1 MRPHSTTALTPE
13 NFGEFVQSTVDG
25 KKTAFVRY
33 MMSADEKEC
42 KWFEKGL
49 SADGHTIMA
58 NGEAQVP
65 DSNHAKPDPCDG
77 VRTQAKAWNEIT
89 KKYADNTKVV
99 FGDVVISD
107 WPEIVKSTAE
117 HAKKVEA
124 RQAQQKAIAA
134 AQDAAEQDD
143 DSNHEDSVPLEGAP
157 AHSVDGKTTFEVF
170 EGMNHTVN
178 HDADGG
184 GILIPGEEVK
194 EGDGDGT
201 ADHPTLEDVPKGLP
215 DDLQED
221 DHGDEAHVD
230 DGDLQ
235 EANLE
240 PLLPE
245 DPHDEAEDGA
255 PEPEGA
261 LDAHPKT
268 HDGEEIDYMAVEKH
282 EEPTGEKPQ
291 EAGVEVGIE
300 AKDEAAG
307 EKSKSTGPDGTD
319 FAQQLAEI
327 VHDPEI
333 AGCTIRHYNLE
344 QPLAHDV
351 MLWSPSCTEMLDP
364 NFSMVAPVEDSE
376 GNEAAEP
383 GPRRLMLE
391 HYVDDTIS
399 SLERMAEGLQH
410 MDEL

>member
-1 MRPHSTTALTPE
+1 
-13 NFGEFVQSTVDG
+13 
-25 KKTAFVRY
+25 

-201 ADHPTLEDVPKGLP
+201 ADHPTLEVCSPAD
-215 DDLQED
+215 
-221 DHGDEAHVD
+221 
-230 DGDLQ
+230 
-235 EANLE
+235 
-240 PLLPE
+240 
-245 DPHDEAEDGA
+245 
-255 PEPEGA
+255 
-261 LDAHPKT
+261 
-268 HDGEEIDYMAVEKH
+268 IF
-282 EEPTGEKPQ
+282 
-291 EAGVEVGIE
+291 
-300 AKDEAAG
+300 
-307 EKSKSTGPDGTD
+307 STR
-319 FAQQLAEI
+319 LASN
-327 VHDPEI
+327 VTPM
-333 AGCTIRHYNLE
+333 CT
-344 QPLAHDV
+344 
-351 MLWSPSCTEMLDP
+351 
-364 NFSMVAPVEDSE
+364 
-376 GNEAAEP
+376 
-383 GPRRLMLE
+383 
-391 HYVDDTIS
+391 
-399 SLERMAEGLQH
+399 
-410 MDEL
+410 